1 MSEATGHE
9 SADAPETTLDDIQ
22 ETLRHEF
29 KAVGGRLD
37 RLLKSSKS
45 IEAGLADADELKD
58 RLSRLKSYIREKQVL
73 EVMES
78 LNAHPNWSVAFAA
91 KRLHSS
97 VPHGFPT
104 PEALTT
110 ACYRV
115 NVQKF
120 RSGPE

>member
-29 KAVGGRLD
+29 KAVGGKLD

-73 EVMES
+73 DVMES
-78 LNAHPNWSVAFAA
+78 LNAHSNWSVAFAA
-91 KRLHSS
+91 KRLHTC